1 MSVKIWIQYNDGE
14 PMFAPTLTDIIDNI
28 VDLGEPVGA
37 LISYICD
44 ARDDADKAPKED
56 KCSRH

>member
-14 PMFAPTLTDIIDNI
+14 PMFAPTLTDIIDDI
-28 VDLGEPVGA
+28 VDLGGFVGP
-37 LISYICD
+37 LIGYIRD
-44 ARDDADKAPKED
+44 ARDDADKAQKED